1 VQLGT
6 EGPEVIVHEGGA
18 RWQAESGQ
26 VLLELGG
33 AAATPTEAP
42 SPLGVLPIR
51 AEMPS
56 GPDVVPL
63 TTDEIYELGC
73 EVDETD
79 TEHAEGCYRQV
90 LSQVPQHSDAHIN
103 LGRILHERAELGAA
117 EAHYRAALLVRPQ
130 DPTAS
135 FNLGV
140 ALEDQGRHAEAL
152 DAYQRAIATDGR
164 NADAHYNAARLYDL
178 LGDYGAALRHL
189 RICRDLARRDR

>member
-1 VQLGT
+1 
-6 EGPEVIVHEGGA
+6 
-18 RWQAESGQ
+18 
-26 VLLELGG
+26 
-33 AAATPTEAP
+33 AAPAP
-42 SPLGVLPIR
+42 VVEDQSPLPVLPTR
-51 AEMPS
+51 TSAPAAGRPMGPG

-63 TTDEIYELGC
+63 TVDEIYELGC

-90 LSQVPQHSDAHIN
+90 LTQVPQHADAHIN